1 MNAHKHV
8 LGILLFF
15 SYAITIPSFVSC
27 TRPESGAR
35 SQTLS
40 EINAKKKL
48 KVGYIVFPPCVFKNA
63 NGQIEGHFAATITE
77 IAKQAGWE
85 VDFQEAD
92 WSTFAAGLNT
102 RRFDVSIAPTF
113 VTVPRAVSVAFT
125 RPLFYA
131 GNSAIVRANES
142 RFNSIASLDQPN
154 IKIAVTQ
161 GEAGHEY
168 AKANFK
174 NAQLIVHPGSD
185 QSLTMQDVLSSR
197 ADAAMGDAYVT
208 AKFAAEHAGAV
219 KDLFAGR
226 PYNLTP
232 VSWAVRSSDA
242 DLLSFFNACIESL
255 DTQGKLLEF
264 ELAAGAHWS
273 HPKRDWEVK

>member
-1 MNAHKHV
+1 MNAPTNACK
-8 LGILLFF
+8 ILAVSVGTFALIFF
-15 SYAITIPSFVSC
+15 ADC
-27 TRPESGAR
+27 TRLKETGSPGVLA
-35 SQTLS
+35 

-48 KVGYIVFPPCVFKNA
+48 SVGYIVFPPCVFKNA
-63 NGQIEGHFAATITE
+63 KGQVEGHFAATISE

-102 RRFDVSIAPTF
+102 KRFDVSIAPTF
-113 VTVPRAVSVAFT
+113 VTVPRAVSVSFT

-142 RFNSIASLDQPN
+142 RFNTISSFDQPN
-154 IKIAVTQ
+154 VKIAVTQ

-185 QSLTMQDVLSSR
+185 QTLTMQDVLSGR
-197 ADAAMGDAYVT
+197 ADAALGDAYVT
-208 AKFAAEHAGAV
+208 AKFTAEHPQQI
-219 KDLFAGR
+219 KDVFAGH

-232 VSWAVRSSDA
+232 VSWAVRATDP
-242 DLLSFFNACIESL
+242 DLLSFFNACIEALES
-255 DTQGKLLEF
+255 QGKLLEF
-264 ELAAGAHWS
+264 EKAAGAHWS
-273 HPKRDWEVK
+273 HPKREWEVN